1 MKAESN
7 CGLGCTFN
15 AQLHTKMLLSAE
27 ALSGSTEAAQVNQ
40 QLAAAKD
47 AKQDVLTVF
56 PVSRSCQQTWQLSL
70 LSRIP
75 TLLLSL
81 SSISSPL
88 KSIKPT
94 GKDVHCLSQQCRK
107 CMYGEGRLG
116 IARASASIW
125 QRSHRSQCKS
135 A

>member
-1 MKAESN
+1 MHFQ
-7 CGLGCTFN
+7 CTS

-47 AKQDVLTVF
+47 AKQDVLTVS
-56 PVSRSCQQTWQLSL
+56 PVSRSCQRIWQLIL

-81 SSISSPL
+81 SSISSL
-88 KSIKPT
+88 HKSIKLT
-94 GKDVHCLSQQCRK
+94 GKDEHCLSQQCNES
-107 CMYGEGRLG
+107 MYGEGRLG
-116 IARASASIW
+116 IARASASI
-125 QRSHRSQCKS
+125 
-135 A
+135 